1 MMHVLI
7 SDYENALEADYGLTI
22 DAIEKAMGEQVD
34 ARIYAY
40 RSDEELKEV
49 LATADGLITGFLEI
63 GEDILSA
70 CPNLRCISVS
80 GVGYS
85 NIDVEAAKRHGVTVC
100 HIKEYCTEEVAEH
113 ALSLMMALN
122 RNLTYYHNQLENQH
136 LWKYDTIV
144 GNANLSSQ
152 TLAIFGF
159 GKIGRRVAQMAR
171 AFGMAVVAVDPYAS
185 KEDASSLGVELV
197 SADEAFAMAD
207 IITNHMNLTAEN
219 RHFFDG
225 AVFAKM
231 KRQPIF
237 INVGRGGSVDEVAL
251 VDALDKNQI
260 RGAGLDVLEAENPD
274 MGHCELLGRDNVI
287 LTPHSAFYSKE
298 SIAKLQTISGANMGY
313 FLSGV
318 HDKIFEVVR

>member
-1 MMHVLI
+1 MHVLI

-34 ARIYAY
+34 ARIYSY

-49 LATADGLITGFLEI
+49 LATVDGLITGFLEI

-85 NIDVEAAKRHGVTVC
+85 NIDVEAAKRHGVIVC

-152 TLAIFGF
+152 TLAIFGL

-197 SADEAFAMAD
+197 SADEAFAMA
-207 IITNHMNLTAEN
+207 EKE
-219 RHFFDG
+219 
-225 AVFAKM
+225 V
-231 KRQPIF
+231 
-237 INVGRGGSVDEVAL
+237 SVN
-251 VDALDKNQI
+251 ALDATSFKLFPNPANSTI
-260 RGAGLDVLEAENPD
+260 TLCSDVTKADKAVIFDSL
-274 MGHCELLGRDNVI
+274 GHKIKTVKIHSNVQAI
-287 LTPHSAFYSKE
+287 D
-298 SIAKLQTISGANMGY
+298 INN
-313 FLSGV
+313 LSTGNYLIV
-318 HDKIFEVVR
+318 LYHKGKSVSRKMFVKA

>member
-1 MMHVLI
+1 
-7 SDYENALEADYGLTI
+7 
-22 DAIEKAMGEQVD
+22 MGEQVD

-49 LATADGLITGFLEI
+49 LATVDGLITGFLEI

-219 RHFFDG
+219 RHFFNG

-313 FLSGV
+313 FFAGA

>member
-1 MMHVLI
+1 MHVLI

-22 DAIEKAMGEQVD
+22 DTIEKAMGEPVD

-40 RSDEELKEV
+40 GSDEELKEV

-70 CPNLRCISVS
+70 CPKLKCISVS

-85 NIDVEAAKRHGVTVC
+85 NIDVAAAANHDVTVC

-113 ALSLMMALN
+113 ALALMMALN
-122 RNLTYYHNQLENQH
+122 RNLPYYTNQLEKQH
-136 LWKYDTIV
+136 LWKYDTIS
-144 GNANLSSQ
+144 GHPNLSSQ
-152 TLAIFGF
+152 TVAIFGF
-159 GKIGRRVAQMAR
+159 GKIGRRVAQMAV
-171 AFGMAVVAVDPYAS
+171 AIGMDVIAVDPYAQ
-185 KEDASSLGVELV
+185 EADAAAMGVTLV
-197 SADEAFAMAD
+197 TTDEAFAKAD

-219 RHFFDG
+219 RHYFDR
-225 AVFAKM
+225 AAFAKM
-231 KRQPIF
+231 ERHPIF
-237 INVGRGGSVDEVAL
+237 INVGRGGSVDEVDLVEAL
-251 VDALDKNQI
+251 EQGQI

-274 MGHCELLGRDNVI
+274 MEHCELLGRDNVI

-298 SIAKLQTISGANMGY
+298 SIDKLQTISGANMGY
-313 FLSGV
+313 FLAGA